1 MAVPRHVGTSLDHHW
16 GSTCVPCI
24 VGRIVNHGPPGKYL
38 LIDFLLVVFI
48 ISLRLCRFIYNL
60 IFLSLMP
67 PKFTVFVLKNK
78 TTAATTKT
86 GF

>member
-1 MAVPRHVGTSLDHHW
+1 MSPALSGGLLT
-16 GSTCVPCI
+16 T
-24 VGRIVNHGPPGKYL
+24 GPPGKYL
-38 LIDFLLVVFI
+38 LIDFLLVAFI

>member
-1 MAVPRHVGTSLDHHW
+1 MSPALSGGLLTRD
-16 GSTCVPCI
+16 
-24 VGRIVNHGPPGKYL
+24 PPGKYL
-38 LIDFLLVVFI
+38 QTDFLLVAFI

-67 PKFTVFVLKNK
+67 PKFTVLVLKNK